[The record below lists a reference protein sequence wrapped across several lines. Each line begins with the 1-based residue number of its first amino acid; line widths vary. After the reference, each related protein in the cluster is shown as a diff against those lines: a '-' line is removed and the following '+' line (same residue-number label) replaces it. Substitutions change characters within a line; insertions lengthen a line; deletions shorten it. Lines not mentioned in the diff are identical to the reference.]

1 MDLLD
6 PRHLRAAARA
16 CPGLSENIRV
26 RSIVGRFLEH
36 SRVMSLRSTTA
47 TPECWIGSADLMH
60 RNLDRRVE
68 VLLRVCDETA
78 PQPSCT
84 GSSTPRWRPDIRC
97 WELGSDG
104 SWTAPGRRDY
114 QAELLER
121 VGELAG

>member
-1 MDLLD
+1 
-6 PRHLRAAARA
+6 
-16 CPGLSENIRV
+16 
-26 RSIVGRFLEH
+26 
-36 SRVMSLRSTTA
+36 
-47 TPECWIGSADLMH
+47 MH

-78 PQPSCT
+78 RT
-84 GSSTPRWRPDIRC
+84 ELHRIFEAALAPDVRC

-114 QAELLER
+114 QAEMLER